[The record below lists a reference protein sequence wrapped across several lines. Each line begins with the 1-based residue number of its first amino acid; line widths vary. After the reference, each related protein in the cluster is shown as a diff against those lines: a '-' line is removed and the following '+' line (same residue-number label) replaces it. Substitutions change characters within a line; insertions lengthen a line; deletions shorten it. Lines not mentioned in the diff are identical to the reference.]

1 MILRIVGISEP
12 TYYEWCKIDD
22 QELPFITVSRAG
34 GRDRI
39 TEPEDDQSL
48 RDAALANNWGN
59 LNELRQLPEIQG
71 NANIAAASGRTLR
84 RRLSDQG
91 VRHRVAAIKERLRD
105 FHKERRLIYAEQFV
119 NWTLVDWSRVIFIDE
134 FGIST
139 GEGGRVWVWRTRGT
153 RYDER
158 NIRLIQRTQRFSV
171 SFIASFHGIGPIY
184 RLNRLT
190 KESYSDYL
198 ESSILPEIDRHFDD
212 GNVHLLHDNHPVHKS
227 NLVRDWINE
236 NIGPI
241 EDFVLPHPGLSP
253 DLNACENVGAM
264 IKNLVR
270 TERQAIESE
279 DQLWEA

>member
-1 MILRIVGISEP
+1 MGLTVIGRELKFRQFIKLRAKEMTKRMILRTVEISEK

-22 QELPFITVSRAG
+22 QDLPFITVPRSG

-39 TEPEDDQSL
+39 TEPEDDQLLSET
-48 RDAALANNWGN
+48 AIANNWSN
-59 LNELRQLPEIQG
+59 LNELRQLPAIQG

-91 VRHRVAAIKERLRD
+91 VRHRVAAIKERLRE

-139 GEGGRVWVWRTRGT
+139 GEGGRVWIWRTCGT

-158 NIRLIQRTQRFSV
+158 NLALIQRTRRFSV
-171 SFIASFHGIGPIY
+171 SFIAI
-184 RLNRLT
+184 
-190 KESYSDYL
+190 
-198 ESSILPEIDRHFDD
+198 
-212 GNVHLLHDNHPVHKS
+212 
-227 NLVRDWINE
+227 
-236 NIGPI
+236 
-241 EDFVLPHPGLSP
+241 LSP

-270 TERQAIESE
+270 TERQPIESE
-279 DQLWEA
+279 DQLWEAVSRAHQTMVGPQWRQYFIDLLNSMPRRMEEVITAQGGHTHY

>member
-12 TYYEWCKIDD
+12 TYYKWCKIDD
-22 QELPFITVSRAG
+22 QELAFITVTRGG
-34 GRDRI
+34 GRYKI
-39 TEPEDDQSL
+39 TEPEDDQSHS
-48 RDAALANNWGN
+48 DAALANNWAN
-59 LNELRQLPEIQG
+59 LNELRQLPQIQG
-71 NANIAAASGRTLR
+71 NANIAAASGRTLW

-91 VRHRVAAIKERLRD
+91 VRHGVAAIKERLRD

-139 GEGGRVWVWRTRGT
+139 GEGGRVWVWH
-153 RYDER
+153 
-158 NIRLIQRTQRFSV
+158 F
-171 SFIASFHGIGPIY
+171 
-184 RLNRLT
+184 
-190 KESYSDYL
+190 L
-198 ESSILPEIDRHFDD
+198 EDSILHEIDRYLDD

-241 EDFVLPHPGLSP
+241 EHFVLPHSGLSP

-279 DQLWEA
+279 DQ